1 MHPAYSIIFFTTASG
16 AGYGLLAL
24 LGVLSATDV
33 VLPDRWLGVA
43 GFVLGLGLVTFGLL
57 SSTFHLGH
65 PERAWRA
72 LSQWRSSWLSREGV
86 LAIATYVPLLL
97 FGFGWVVLE
106 QTDGI
111 WRVFGLL
118 GAVGAA
124 ATVYCTAMIYRSLA
138 AIPQW
143 HQPLVPLGYL
153 VLGLASG
160 AVWLNALLGLFA
172 APVPSVAVFAAAAAF
187 VSWRVKRSYW
197 QRIDNAV
204 ADSTTASATGL
215 GHLGEVGL
223 LEPPHTESN
232 YLQQE
237 MGYRVARKH
246 AERLRLIAGWGGFL
260 LPVLLI
266 AIQMLALQSW
276 IGVLAAVVAAIVFS
290 IGVVV
295 ERWLFFAEAQH
306 KVMLYYGAKAV

>member
-16 AGYGLLAL
+16 AGYGILAL
-24 LGVLSATDV
+24 LGVLAAAGV
-33 VLPDRWLGVA
+33 ILPDRWLGVT
-43 GFVLGLGLVTFGLL
+43 GFLLGLGLVTFGLL

-86 LAIATYVPLLL
+86 LAIATYVPVVL
-97 FGFGWVVLE
+97 FAFGWVVLSR
-106 QTDGI
+106 TDGI
-111 WRVFGLL
+111 WALFGLL
-118 GAVGAA
+118 GAVGAV

-143 HQPLVPLGYL
+143 HQPLVPLVYL

-172 APVPSVAVFAAAAAF
+172 TPVPSVAVFAAAAAF
-187 VSWRVKRSYW
+187 VAWRVKRSYW
-197 QRIDNAV
+197 QRIDA
-204 ADSTTASATGL
+204 APKDSTAESATGL
-215 GHLGEVGL
+215 GRFGAVSL
-223 LEPPHTESN
+223 LEPPHTEAN

-237 MGYRVARKH
+237 MGYRIARKH

-260 LPVLLI
+260 LPVPLI
-266 AIQMLALQSW
+266 AMQMLALGSW
-276 IGVLAAVVAAIVFS
+276 PGTLAALLAALLFS
-290 IGVVV
+290 VGTVV